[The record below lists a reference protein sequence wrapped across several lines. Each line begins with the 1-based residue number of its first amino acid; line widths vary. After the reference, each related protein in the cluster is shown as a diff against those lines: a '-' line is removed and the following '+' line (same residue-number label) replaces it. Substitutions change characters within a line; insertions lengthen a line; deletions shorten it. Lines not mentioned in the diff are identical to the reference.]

1 MLRNPNSF
9 TMSRKIPSG
18 LLGFTG
24 KGVCIGIVDSGMDI
38 YSAAFRN
45 EDGSTRIAWF
55 WDQTYESSFEGRVY
69 SQDEINEIL
78 VNERQNLNFDQTGHG
93 TAVGGIAGG
102 YMPIFDENGRENL
115 TESVIGVAVE
125 CTFIVV
131 KLGIVR
137 KRDFPRTT
145 QIMRAVNFCILKARE
160 LQMPLVINLSF
171 GNTYGNHLG
180 NTLFEEYLNNAS
192 LVWKTSIVVG
202 SGNEADSYGHI
213 ATKLERDRARNIE
226 LSVSNYETA
235 LSIQLWCMWQVR
247 FRLFLEAP
255 SGEVI
260 TIDTNTYGFQRYR
273 LGTTTLAIWVGE
285 PSPYELER
293 EIYMNFIP
301 IGNYIDPGIW
311 TIRIVPL
318 EERNEQIRLYLP
330 SSRARNEET
339 RFIISTPEL
348 TLTVP
353 SPANRLITVGAYN
366 EATNA
371 YAPFSGRGENGRV
384 QKPELC
390 ANGVRV
396 KSVGFYNRKEY
407 FTGTSFAA
415 PFITGIAALLMEY
428 GIVNGNDPF
437 LYGAKLKAQLIRLAT
452 PLPGERIVPNEKT
465 GYGKI

>member
-1 MLRNPNSF
+1 MLRNPNNF
-9 TMSRKIPSG
+9 TMSRKIPSS
-18 LLGFTG
+18 LLEFTG
-24 KGVCIGIVDSGMDI
+24 KGVCVGIIDSGMDI
-38 YSAAFRN
+38 YSSAFRN
-45 EDGSTRIAWF
+45 EDGTTRIAYF

-69 SQDEINEIL
+69 TQNDINEL
-78 VNERQNLNFDQTGHG
+78 LENERQNLSFDQTGHG

-102 YMPIFDENGRENL
+102 YMPVYDDNGRENL
-115 TESVIGVAVE
+115 EESVIGVAVE

-145 QIMRAVNFCILKARE
+145 QIMRAVDFCIHKARE
-160 LQMPLVINLSF
+160 LRMPLVINLSF

-192 LVWKTSIVVG
+192 LVWKTSIVAG

-213 ATKLERDRARNIE
+213 ATGLEKNRPRNLE
-226 LSVSNYETA
+226 LSVSNYESA
-235 LSIQLWCMWQVR
+235 LSVQLWCMWQDN

-255 SGEVI
+255 SGEII
-260 TIDTNTYGFQRYR
+260 TIETNTYGFQRYR
-273 LGTTTLAIWVGE
+273 SKGTTLAVWVGA

-293 EIYMNFIP
+293 EIYIDFIP
-301 IGNYIDPGIW
+301 IANYIDSGIW
-311 TIRIVPL
+311 TIKIVPI
-318 EERNEQIRLYLP
+318 EDNTGQIRLYLP

-339 RFIISTPEL
+339 RFLISTPEL

-353 SPANRLITVGAYN
+353 SSANRLITVGAYN

-371 YAPFSGRGENGRV
+371 YAPFSGRGEAGRK
-384 QKPELC
+384 QKPDFC
-390 ANGVRV
+390 ASGVRV
-396 KSVGFYNRKEY
+396 KSVGFLNQKEY

-437 LYGAKLKAQLIRLAT
+437 LYGEKLKAQLIRFAT